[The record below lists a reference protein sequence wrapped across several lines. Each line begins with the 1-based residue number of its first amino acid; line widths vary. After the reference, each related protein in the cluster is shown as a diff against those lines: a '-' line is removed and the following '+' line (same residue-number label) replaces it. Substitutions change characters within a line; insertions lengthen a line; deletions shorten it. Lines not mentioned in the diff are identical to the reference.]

1 MYAGK
6 SFLFGKFKNTS
17 KDFSVVTAGK
27 GRGLGTEFCSH
38 ERWEAGGGLRWELA
52 ASSSI
57 FSLLWAEALD
67 HAAGPGEGRDP
78 STP

>member
-1 MYAGK
+1 M
-6 SFLFGKFKNTS
+6 LES
-17 KDFSVVTAGK
+17 KERVSG
-27 GRGLGTEFCSH
+27 GLRAHTVSDLLSTH